1 MAVMIAENF
10 REQIIALF
18 QGLITGIS
26 ASANDLTLDS
36 IFSKSKP
43 LTLELF
49 SENLD
54 EYIYFIVAQRVTKS
68 FSTRLGNVI
77 EKVSAILVASQGGQI
92 VPGKPN
98 PFDLKFIHPD
108 GKEYWIEIK
117 SINAQ
122 NSSNLQTILER
133 RQMAEANHCHFRLCV
148 YNDDSHCPE
157 SYKLNGGQF
166 WKLVGGYESAGADI
180 LAMLSGLAS
189 EVSIREIIRQATMRM
204 VAEHRDRVQ
213 SHRSLPG
220 SI

>member
-1 MAVMIAENF
+1 MAMMLAENS

-18 QGLITGIS
+18 QGLIAGIS
-26 ASANDLTLDS
+26 DSANDLTLDGV
-36 IFSKSKP
+36 FNKSKP

-49 SENLD
+49 SQNLD

-77 EKVSAILVASQGGQI
+77 EKVSAILVVSQGGQI
-92 VPGKPN
+92 VQGKPN

-133 RQMAEANHCHFRLCV
+133 KQMAEANNCHFRLCV
-148 YNDDSHCPE
+148 YNDDSHCLEP
-157 SYKLNGGQF
+157 YKLNGDQF
-166 WKLVGGYESAGADI
+166 WKLIGGYESAGADI
-180 LAMLSGLAS
+180 LSMLRGLAC
-189 EVSIREIIRQATMRM
+189 EVSIRETIDQATGRM
-204 VAEHRDRVQ
+204 VNEYNNRVRTN
-213 SHRSLPG
+213 SSLNNP
-220 SI
+220 